1 MTLFHGLG
9 PFAAAGGTGESF
21 EFITSSTFSAASSV
35 SIDNCFSARYDHY
48 MLTRNCS
55 ASSDGFPIAARLR
68 AGGVDSSTGY
78 RYQYQQSDGSTIT
91 AVRSTTATE
100 FYGLLGHPQA
110 TAFGFVVAFISQPFA
125 AVRTTAWSQTSSD
138 AIGSIVL
145 LRYNYAHDTA
155 TSYDGVTLL
164 PSGGTTITGSVAIY
178 GVVN

>member
-9 PFAAAGGTGESF
+9 PFAASGLGGSF

-55 ASSDGFPIAARLR
+55 ASSAGFNISARLR

-91 AVRSTTATE
+91 AGRSTTATA
-100 FYGLLGHPQA
+100 FDALLGYPQA
-110 TAFGFVVAFISQPFA
+110 TAFGFVVAFVSLPFA
-125 AVRTTAWSQTSSD
+125 AVRTTAWSQSSS
-138 AIGSIVL
+138 AASGSIVL
-145 LRYNYAHDTA
+145 LAFNYAHDTA
-155 TSYDGVTLL
+155 ASYDGLTLL